1 MSEGALS
8 TITCIEILFSYVHT
22 VQQQDIK
29 GKQSL
34 YNQYGRVMLFSKV
47 LIYGLLILWFWSA
60 PVTTV
65 PKHLLQPF
73 GMLIPFHLLLIS
85 LLQSLAGYL
94 MFAHHV
100 VCYALQHLSARKMW
114 YLLCNNGICWIRS
127 FC

>member
-47 LIYGLLILWFWSA
+47 LHDELCFFFSFIYICNVYTFNIVSSN
-60 PVTTV
+60 
-65 PKHLLQPF
+65 PF
-73 GMLIPFHLLLIS
+73 GDRF
-85 LLQSLAGYL
+85 
-94 MFAHHV
+94 
-100 VCYALQHLSARKMW
+100 
-114 YLLCNNGICWIRS
+114 
-127 FC
+127 